1 MEKEI
6 IERLR
11 VEGFTP
17 SDLTE
22 DELETLRKEIEFER
36 SGGMILDGVLS
47 NPEIYFRKLTDDG
60 VETTRGKKF
69 NAKVSFLQSK
79 NLKKEL
85 IVII

>member
-60 VETTRGKKF
+60 VETTRGKSSMPKSHSS
-69 NAKVSFLQSK
+69 NQK
-79 NLKKEL
+79 
-85 IVII
+85 I